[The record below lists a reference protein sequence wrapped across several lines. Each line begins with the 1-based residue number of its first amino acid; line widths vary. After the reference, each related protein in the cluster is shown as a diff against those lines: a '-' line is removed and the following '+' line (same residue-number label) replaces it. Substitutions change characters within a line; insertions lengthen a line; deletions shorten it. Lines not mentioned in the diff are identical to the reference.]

1 MNEQQRA
8 FDGAGVEEK
17 LDQILDCLQQMNE
30 QYQYILCQLNDG
42 E

>member
-8 FDGAGVEEK
+8 FDSAGMEEK
-17 LDQILDCLQQMNE
+17 LDRILDWLQQMNE